1 MSCGSRCD
9 VWDLR
14 STRSSL
20 HDHVPVWSRHGAEVW
35 ASNSDVEIR
44 VVPLLATAAAQAGL
58 LVAVEVGFR
67 RGVGPET
74 TRRIAHAV
82 GAVSV
87 APLPLFLRI
96 PELVVLAGL
105 FTGVLFVT
113 HQRRMLRSIHAI
125 DRASVG
131 ALIFPAGLLL
141 AILVGWHHVGAIAY
155 AALVLGLADPAAA
168 LVGARVKSIG
178 WAVPGGHKTVVG
190 SVAFG
195 IVAVAVGVLIGALSG
210 GPHVSGAIAAA
221 TVLTAIEGS
230 LGYGLDNLA
239 VPAVA
244 SVLGI
249 IWLGL

>member
-1 MSCGSRCD
+1 M
-9 VWDLR
+9 
-14 STRSSL
+14 
-20 HDHVPVWSRHGAEVW
+20 
-35 ASNSDVEIR
+35 EIR
-44 VVPLLATAAAQAGL
+44 PALLLATAVAQVAL
-58 LVAVEVGFR
+58 LVAVEIGFR
-67 RGVGPET
+67 RGLGPET

-87 APLPLFLRI
+87 APLPVFLRI

-113 HQRRMLRSIHAI
+113 HERRMLRSIHAI

-131 ALIFPAGLLL
+131 ALVFPAGLLL
-141 AILVGWHHVGAIAY
+141 AILVGWHHVSAIAY

-168 LVGARVKSIG
+168 LVGARVKSVG
-178 WAVPGGHKTVVG
+178 WAVPGGRKTLAG

-195 IVAVAVGVLIGALSG
+195 VVAAAIGVLIGGVVGEPRVLA
-210 GPHVSGAIAAA
+210 AFAAA
-221 TVLTAIEGS
+221 ALLSAIEGS
-230 LGYGLDNLA
+230 LGYGLDNLPL
-239 VPAVA
+239 PAVA